1 MARYGFSV
9 HYDGSGLEDH
19 RIPISDLAPSLL
31 ALSTTFQEI
40 QSLVNPDEPALS
52 LDIVAN
58 EKGSFIVDLLL
69 ANGPDILSK
78 VIDFLNSDGSNA
90 IGNLINY
97 TTIFLGVI
105 GLTKK
110 LANKKIKNKRKAG
123 NGQIKITLEDGTTIE
138 ISKDVLDA
146 YLNVNVRKGIKD
158 SVKPL
163 EKDGIDKI
171 DFYHD
176 KNQKETVNKDEYKD
190 FSVPELKTK
199 ELETVDSN
207 VFLQIVNV
215 AFEHGKWK
223 FSDGSNQFFAKIEDE
238 DFLTSVEKNQQ
249 QFGSTDTLKV
259 KLRTRQYID
268 PEGSLRK
275 ENTIVKV
282 LKHVKGAQQLELDFE
297 DKLDKDDQ
305 QK

>member
-1 MARYGFSV
+1 MARYSFSV
-9 HYDGSGLEDH
+9 HYDGSGLDDH
-19 RIPISDLAPSLL
+19 RIPVSDLAPSLL

-40 QSLVNPDEPALS
+40 QSIVNPDEPVLS

-58 EKGSFIVDLLL
+58 EQGSFIVDLLL

-78 VIDFLNSDGSNA
+78 VMDFLNSDGSNA
-90 IGNLINY
+90 IGNLMNY

-110 LANKKIKNKRKAG
+110 LAHKKIKSKSTVD
-123 NGQIKITLEDGTTIE
+123 NGRIKITLEDGTTIE
-138 ISKDVLDA
+138 IPKDVLDA

-176 KNQKETVNKDEYKD
+176 NNQKETVNKDEYED
-190 FSVPELKTK
+190 FSVPELKAK
-199 ELETVDSN
+199 ELETVDSD

-223 FSDGSNQFFAKIEDE
+223 FSDGYNQFFAKIGDE
-238 DFLTSVEKNQQ
+238 KFLKSVERNQQ

-259 KLRTRQYID
+259 TLRTRQYID
-268 PEGSLRK
+268 TEGSLK
-275 ENTIVKV
+275 KDQEVVEV
-282 LKHVKGAQQLELDFE
+282 LDHIKGSQQLELDFE
-297 DKLDKDDQ
+297 DKSDKDEQ
-305 QK
+305 